1 MHILELAKILSLA
14 AVLSRLSKNE
24 PRNSLVALAWTI
36 RNRQN
41 IRQKIARPT
50 RSGIVGLFYHDS
62 ISHAGR
68 LVRVRS
74 WNIFAFLRSGIDKNY
89 CRSLAIASQVWSG
102 EEADPTVGATR
113 FHRHDDWPEWA
124 EKSEPVAL
132 IGNWFFY
139 NQGEMAE

>member
-1 MHILELAKILSLA
+1 MHITDLAKILSLA

-36 RNRQN
+36 RNRQKN
-41 IRQKIARPT
+41 RHKTIRRS
-50 RSGIVGLFYHDS
+50 RSGIIGMFYHDS

-68 LVRVRS
+68 LVTVRS
-74 WNIFAFLRSGIDKNY
+74 WNILAFLRSGIDKNY
-89 CRSLAIASQVWSG
+89 CRSLTIASQVWSG
-102 EEADPTVGATR
+102 EEVDPTVGATR

-139 NQGEMAE
+139 NQGELPE

>member
-1 MHILELAKILSLA
+1 MHIMDLAKILSLA

-36 RNRQN
+36 RNRQKN
-41 IRQKIARPT
+41 RRKANGSL
-50 RSGIVGLFYHDS
+50 RSGIAGIFYHDS

-68 LVRVRS
+68 LVTVRS
-74 WNIFAFLRSGIDKNY
+74 WNILAFLRSGIDKKY

-102 EEADPTVGATR
+102 EEADPTVGAIR

-124 EKSEPVAL
+124 ENSEPVAL

-139 NQGEMAE
+139 TQGEVPE